1 MRTRLQGRRAADA
14 RSRRAATT
22 GAHRQAPRRGCDRAA
37 QDFDPEFAP
46 SPTAVKPLTSRPTN
60 RRNAR
65 GLSMHRDRANW
76 ALAIMWSFV
85 CLITPAIWNRF
96 PLLQNDTGGYLA
108 RWYEGTLVPSRAV
121 VYGLFLNAGSLLN
134 FWPVIAV
141 QAALT
146 IWVIALMLR
155 VHGLGKRPGLL
166 LGVIVVLS
174 VITTL
179 PWLTAVLLTD
189 IFCGLGVLALYLI
202 VMRSGE
208 LKRWE
213 RIALFV
219 LAAVSASTHSAT
231 LAVQLGLL

>member
-1 MRTRLQGRRAADA
+1 
-14 RSRRAATT
+14 
-22 GAHRQAPRRGCDRAA
+22 
-37 QDFDPEFAP
+37 
-46 SPTAVKPLTSRPTN
+46 
-60 RRNAR
+60 
-65 GLSMHRDRANW
+65 NW

-189 IFCGLGVLALYLI
+189 IFCGLGVFALYLI

-231 LAVQLGLL
+231 LAVQLGLLAAGLLIWLVARARVPIAGLGRGATALALGAAMVFATNFAISGRLAWTPGGFA